1 MSEEVKKEPL
11 NKTLQWYFNP
21 IEQIRMLRYMPFQTN
36 FNSNNLPINQNP
48 VYPLE
53 RDISV
58 VVALYVNKETNPVHL
73 DLNLFFLTEI
83 NKLTGKVFV
92 LYSEDN
98 ITSELINVIKKYDI
112 VYTTQ
117 AKTLYRQTG
126 IGDLNKIEFYFES
139 LLWAKELKAH
149 LLFTIDP
156 DLVIMYNWVNDVKK
170 LAFETD
176 GYTFTSYN
184 PDWKHFRTEMIGF
197 NVKAWNSQTVMY
209 SIQWLLENEC
219 TIMEEIWF
227 YEMAKILSNS
237 NWSQRYRKYITEHK
251 EDYNSI
257 GYVKY
262 TDILG
267 INSETKDKRK
277 EEVLYP
283 TFTNEEEYN
292 GIYKQCFES

>member
-21 IEQIRMLRYMPFQTN
+21 VEQVRMLRYMPLQTN
-36 FNSNNLPINQNP
+36 FTSTNLPINQNP

-58 VVALYVNKETNPVHL
+58 VAALYVNKETNPVHL
-73 DLNLFFLTEI
+73 DLNLFFLTEV

-98 ITSELINVIKKYDI
+98 ITPELIAIIKKYDI
-112 VYTTQ
+112 VYSTQ
-117 AKTLYRQTG
+117 EKTLYKQVG
-126 IGDLNKIEFYFES
+126 IGDLNKLELYFES

-156 DLVIMYNWVNDVKK
+156 DLVVIYNWVNDVKK

-176 GYTFTSYN
+176 GYTFTSSN
-184 PDWKHFRTEMIGF
+184 PDWRHFRTEMIGF
-197 NVKAWNSQTVMY
+197 NVRAWNSQTAIY
-209 SIQWLLENEC
+209 SLQWLIQNEC
-219 TIMEEIWF
+219 AIMEEVWF
-227 YEMAKILSNS
+227 HEMSRILSDS
-237 NWSQRYRKYITEHK
+237 NWSDRYRKYVTEHR

-267 INSETKDKRK
+267 TNINTKENRKDK
-277 EEVLYP
+277 VLWKA
-283 TFTNEEEYN
+283 FTTEEEYN
-292 GIYKQCFES
+292 GLYKQYCKY

>member
-36 FNSNNLPINQNP
+36 FNSKNLPINQNP

-53 RDISV
+53 QDISV
-58 VVALYVNKETNPVHL
+58 VAALYVTKETNPVHL
-73 DLNLFFLTEI
+73 DLNLFFLTTI

-98 ITSELINVIKKYDI
+98 ITPELINIIKKYDI

-117 AKTLYRQTG
+117 NKTLYKQAG
-126 IGDLNKIEFYFES
+126 IGDLNRLEFYFES

-156 DLVIMYNWVNDVKK
+156 DLVIMYNWVNDVRK

-176 GYTFTSYN
+176 GYTFTSCN
-184 PDWKHFRTEMIGF
+184 IDWRHFRTEMIGF
-197 NVKAWNSQTVMY
+197 NVRAWNSQTAMY
-209 SIQWLLENEC
+209 SLHWLLENEC
-219 TIMEEIWF
+219 TVMEEIWF
-227 YEMAKILSNS
+227 HEMSKILSDS
-237 NWSQRYRKYITEHK
+237 NWSERYRKYVTEHK
-251 EDYNSI
+251 GEYNSI

-267 INSETKDKRK
+267 TNSETKDDRNDK
-277 EEVLYP
+277 VLYP
-283 TFTNEEEYN
+283 TFTSEEQYN
-292 GIYKQCFES
+292 GIYKQCFKS

>member
-21 IEQIRMLRYMPFQTN
+21 IEQVRMLRYMPFQTN

-176 GYTFTSYN
+176 GYTFTSCN

-227 YEMAKILSNS
+227 HEMAKILSNS